1 MKKILFLY
9 LCSIFLFYSNSKLIE
24 IKVQLDSESNRIIF
38 DGHVYK
44 ISNESIPDSDTNRK
58 TITNSE
64 EEKSDSFFDGFWFN
78 FVGFSI
84 LACFAGAC
92 HEWFNSGLFIY

>member
-24 IKVQLDSESNRIIF
+24 IKVQLDSESYRTIF

-44 ISNESIPDSDTNRK
+44 ISNESIPDSDTN
-58 TITNSE
+58 
-64 EEKSDSFFDGFWFN
+64 
-78 FVGFSI
+78 
-84 LACFAGAC
+84 
-92 HEWFNSGLFIY
+92 